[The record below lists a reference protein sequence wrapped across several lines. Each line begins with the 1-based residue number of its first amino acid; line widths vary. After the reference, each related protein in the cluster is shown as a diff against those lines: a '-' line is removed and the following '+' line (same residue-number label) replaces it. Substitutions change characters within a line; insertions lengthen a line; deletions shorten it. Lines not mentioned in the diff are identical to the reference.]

1 MPGRERIDTELV
13 VIGAGAA
20 GLYSALT
27 AASLGA
33 SVTVISATPL
43 AQTASYWAQGGLAA
57 ALGDDDSPALVRL
70 DDQVVHS
77 RVMGQHQQRHNVTVR
92 GQITAGVEAAGQV
105 GDVSGVSLAEGA
117 HIVVSAIHL
126 VRQ

>member
-1 MPGRERIDTELV
+1 MPRNERIDSDLV
-13 VIGAGAA
+13 VVGAGAA

-57 ALGDDDSPALVRL
+57 ALGADDSDAATASAQAISAAVPALAAIWPKLMKMARN
-70 DDQVVHS
+70 DNS
-77 RVMGQHQQRHNVTVR
+77 RVRSMTRADNLKAFR
-92 GQITAGVEAAGQV
+92 NRLRI
-105 GDVSGVSLAEGA
+105 L
-117 HIVVSAIHL
+117 
-126 VRQ
+126 